1 MAEPY
6 DFRAYFRRLGWGVL
20 VGLLSGVGAFIF
32 VGLMNLG
39 LDLIW
44 PDPPSWQPFSGS
56 WTIVI
61 IMTVAG
67 FLVGL
72 IHHFAAAEQM
82 DVFEGL
88 DVGHLDPKPVPASLL
103 VSLVSLIGGFSLGPE
118 VPTGMWAAGFSTWFS
133 ERRQLDE
140 ETSRTNVLSG
150 VSAAYAGLF
159 SSPFGILVMILESK
173 HMQTLMY
180 YSVLFIVGLAA
191 AIGFSLF
198 FWLGGDAFSALLGL
212 VEPQTYDLRVWHVVA
227 GILFGFLALPVALIF
242 QFLHKLLT
250 RVVAPLNKQPILRG
264 LLGGL
269 LLGRLGKA
277 LPLTLFLGTDGLTT
291 TTSQAAA
298 IGAGL
303 LLLFAFAKLLALSGA
318 LSFGFIG
325 GPIFPLLFVGATLG
339 SAINLVFP
347 QIPFGLAVGC
357 MMAAV
362 PAAFVPIPLALAVIV
377 ALIVGLSTTN
387 VVPVVLA
394 SLSSF
399 TIAHGLGLYV
409 SSEKEKTKTAG
420 IDRR

>member
-1 MAEPY
+1 
-6 DFRAYFRRLGWGVL
+6 
-20 VGLLSGVGAFIF
+20 
-32 VGLMNLG
+32 
-39 LDLIW
+39 
-44 PDPPSWQPFSGS
+44 
-56 WTIVI
+56 
-61 IMTVAG
+61 
-67 FLVGL
+67 
-72 IHHFAAAEQM
+72 
-82 DVFEGL
+82 
-88 DVGHLDPKPVPASLL
+88 
-103 VSLVSLIGGFSLGPE
+103 
-118 VPTGMWAAGFSTWFS
+118 
-133 ERRQLDE
+133 
-140 ETSRTNVLSG
+140 
-150 VSAAYAGLF
+150 
-159 SSPFGILVMILESK
+159 
-173 HMQTLMY
+173 
-180 YSVLFIVGLAA
+180 
-191 AIGFSLF
+191 
-198 FWLGGDAFSALLGL
+198 
-212 VEPQTYDLRVWHVVA
+212 
-227 GILFGFLALPVALIF
+227 
-242 QFLHKLLT
+242 LT

-269 LLGRLGKA
+269 LLGLLGKA

-387 VVPVVLA
+387 VVPVVVA

-420 IDRR
+420 TDRR